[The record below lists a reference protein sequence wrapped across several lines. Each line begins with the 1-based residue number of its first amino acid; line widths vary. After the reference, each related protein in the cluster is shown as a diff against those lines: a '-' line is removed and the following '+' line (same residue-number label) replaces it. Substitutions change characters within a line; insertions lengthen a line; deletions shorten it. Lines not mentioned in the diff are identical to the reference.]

1 MDWNTSLAERLLTV
15 SLAELMEWSRIGRP
29 ERGVGWSSRFCVM
42 NLDLSMRLFGAYS
55 LVLVALT
62 ACIPYGFT
70 GGGLPSHI
78 RTVAIVPFDNQTPT
92 PELPR
97 ELSEALRTR
106 LHDRLGLNDA
116 SEAKA
121 SAIVRGTIQRYEVDI
136 PIGYSANNKQ
146 ATTAKRMLQLVVDI
160 EMVDQI
166 TGKTLWQRKGL
177 VAEGQYEE
185 RGEAAG
191 RKQAIDRIVSDVIDG
206 AQSQW

>member
-1 MDWNTSLAERLLTV
+1 MLR
-15 SLAELMEWSRIGRP
+15 
-29 ERGVGWSSRFCVM
+29 
-42 NLDLSMRLFGAYS
+42 FGAYS

-78 RTVAIVPFDNQTPT
+78 RTVAILPFDNQTAA

-97 ELSEALRTR
+97 ELTDAIRTG
-106 LHDRLGLNDA
+106 LHDRLGLRDA

-121 SAIVRGTIQRYEVDI
+121 NAIVRGTIQRYEVDI
-136 PIGYSANNKQ
+136 PIGYTAANKQ
-146 ATTAKRMLQLVVDI
+146 VTTASRQLQLVVDI
-160 EMVDQI
+160 ELLDQV

-177 VAEGQYEE
+177 LAEGQYQE
-185 RGEAAG
+185 RGEAEG
-191 RKQAIDRIVSDVIDG
+191 RKKAIATIVQNMIDG